1 GELQKLL
8 DDLGDLP
15 FKLRAGRPAFSATSR
30 LCPWK
35 RYCERR
41 AELTAPDFSSRPF
54 RNFLDDPNEAGHF
67 VPRKLPAREVTEIA
81 RPDLG
86 VVAQHDGGSDVLAES
101 RVANRE
107 YRRLGDLRVAQQDL
121 LDLRRSDFLSSPIND
136 VFDPPNDE
144 KVTLTVQISK
154 IAGSEPAV
162 A

>member
-1 GELQKLL
+1 ILKRDRGPKASSQARQHPRYRNRIGTKRENVFIGTDVGELQKLL

-121 LDLRRSDFLSSPIND
+121 LDL
-136 VFDPPNDE
+136 
-144 KVTLTVQISK
+144 
-154 IAGSEPAV
+154 
-162 A
+162 